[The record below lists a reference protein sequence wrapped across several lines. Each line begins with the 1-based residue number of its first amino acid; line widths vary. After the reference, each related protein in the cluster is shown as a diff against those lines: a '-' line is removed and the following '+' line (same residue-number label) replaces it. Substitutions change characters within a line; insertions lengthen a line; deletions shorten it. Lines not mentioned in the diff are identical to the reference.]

1 MAKMEFAKITSV
13 KFGQVMADGTMQTT
27 LSELGVIKKGTAT
40 LNFAEPDITDIE
52 IEESDTPYASK
63 KGTGE
68 KDLTMTLLGIETSN
82 LATLLGGTY
91 SAATASAPEQ
101 IAMPSSTNDVLRAV
115 QLEGKNADGENV
127 VIALVKTN
135 VIVSTSDAI
144 TKDDVAGWTVKC
156 KILQPVDGS
165 GIPTA
170 PYFFK
175 AGSPTT

>member
-13 KFGQVMADGTMQTT
+13 KFGTVMADGTMQTT
-27 LSELGVIKKGTAT
+27 LNELGVIKKGTAT

-68 KDLTMTLLGIETSN
+68 KDLTMTLLGIETVN

-91 SAATASAPEQ
+91 TAATGSVPEQ

-115 QLEGKNADGENV
+115 QLEGQNADGEP
-127 VIALVKTN
+127 VIIAIVKSN
-135 VIVSTSDAI
+135 VIISSSDTI
-144 TKDDVAGWTVKC
+144 TKDDVAGWTIKC
-156 KILQPVDGS
+156 KILQPVNAS
-165 GIPTA
+165 GVPTS

-175 AGSPTT
+175 AGTPT